1 MEVLPIGFV
10 ESGRAHTEDDYWGG
24 EEACIV
30 LNAGFPSDALE
41 GLASFSHVEVLFFF
55 HEVDPK
61 SVVVGARRPR
71 DNARWPAVGIFAQRG
86 RVRPNRLGTTI
97 CRVLRAEGT
106 RLYVAELDAIHGTPV
121 LDLKPVMKEFLPRD
135 PLRQPQWSH
144 EVMRHYW
151 KARKG

>member
-1 MEVLPIGFV
+1 VEVHPIGFV
-10 ESGRAHTEDDYWGG
+10 ESGRAQAEDDYWGG
-24 EEACIV
+24 ESACIA
-30 LNAGFPSDALE
+30 LNAGFPYEALE
-41 GLASFSHVEVLFFF
+41 GLAAFSHVEVLYFF

-71 DNARWPAVGIFAQRG
+71 DNPRWPAVGIFAQRG
-86 RVRPNRLGTTI
+86 RHRPNRLGTNI
-97 CRVLRAEGT
+97 CRLMRVEGT
-106 RLYVAELDAIHGTPV
+106 RLHVAELDAIQGTPV

-135 PLRQPQWSH
+135 ALRQPRWSH